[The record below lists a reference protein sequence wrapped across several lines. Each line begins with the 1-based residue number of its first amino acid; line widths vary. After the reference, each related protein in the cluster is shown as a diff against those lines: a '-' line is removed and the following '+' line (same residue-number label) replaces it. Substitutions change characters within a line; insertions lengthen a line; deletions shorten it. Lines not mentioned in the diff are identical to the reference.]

1 MPWRSNRCGDGGRG
15 RCRRCWCGIRLGTFD
30 GGRAEKVK
38 NVASYLNFG
47 DGPHRCPGSQ
57 VALHETR
64 MFLDRLMR
72 VPGIRL
78 EKPPAMI
85 LASNTQSYEIREAV
99 VACDKA

>member
-1 MPWRSNRCGDGGRG
+1 VGDAPVS
-15 RCRRCWCGIRLGTFD
+15 FD
-30 GGRAEKVK
+30 GDRAEKVK

-64 MFLDRLMR
+64 MFLDRMMR

-78 EKPPAMI
+78 AKPPVMH

-99 VACDKA
+99 VACDKI